1 MFKRLILGIT
11 TAGAATLGAY
21 HWFFRPKHRRWGATD
36 AELQQSMPGD
46 EGVKNPNFM
55 TTRAVTINAR
65 PAEIWPWLVQLGV
78 GRGGYYTYTWLP
90 NMVGL
95 QYKNA
100 DTILP
105 AFQYLEVGDTVPID
119 PRGVGF
125 RVAAIDP
132 NRLLLLTVPDPNHP
146 KSDALMTTWAFLLQP
161 LDGEH
166 TRLIVRWRSNFRE
179 PLTYSALAPVFFLV
193 LDPLDFLMSRQMLLG
208 IKQRAERSYQEY
220 LGSPRGVSSAKRE
233 ERP

>member
-11 TAGAATLGAY
+11 IAGAATLGAY
-21 HWFFRPKHRRWGATD
+21 DRFFRPWHRRWGATD

-46 EGVKNPNFM
+46 EGVKNPNFL

-90 NMVGL
+90 NVAGL
-95 QYKNA
+95 RYRNA

-105 AFQYLEVGDTVPID
+105 EFQHLEVGDTVPID
-119 PRGVGF
+119 ARGIGFTVG
-125 RVAAIDP
+125 AIDP
-132 NRLLLLTVPDPNHP
+132 ERSLLLTVPDPDH
-146 KSDALMTTWAFLLQP
+146 SDAFITAWTFLLQP
-161 LDGEH
+161 IDSEH

-179 PLTYSALAPVFFLV
+179 PLTYAPLAPVFFLF
-193 LDPLDFLMSRQMLLG
+193 LDPVDFLMSRQMLIG
-208 IKQRAERSYQEY
+208 IKRRAERSHQEIPKRVG
-220 LGSPRGVSSAKRE
+220 GSVVS
-233 ERP
+233 

>member
-11 TAGAATLGAY
+11 TAGVVTLGVY
-21 HWFFRPKHRRWGATD
+21 HWLVRPWHRRWGATD
-36 AELQQSMPGD
+36 AELQQPMPGD
-46 EGVKNPNFM
+46 ERVKNPNFV

-78 GRGGYYTYTWLP
+78 GRGGYYSYTWLP

-95 QYKNA
+95 QYSNA

-125 RVAAIDP
+125 RVDAIDP
-132 NRLLLLTVPDPNHP
+132 NRSLLLTVPDPDHP
-146 KSDALMTTWAFLLQP
+146 RSDGLMTTWAFLLQP
-161 LDGEH
+161 LDSEH

-179 PLTYSALAPVFFLV
+179 PLTYTALAPVFFLV
-193 LDPLDFLMSRQMLLG
+193 LDPLDFLMARQMLLG
-208 IKQRAERSYQEY
+208 IKLRAERSHQEHQ
-220 LGSPRGVSSAKRE
+220 GSSGEVSSVKR
-233 ERP
+233 P